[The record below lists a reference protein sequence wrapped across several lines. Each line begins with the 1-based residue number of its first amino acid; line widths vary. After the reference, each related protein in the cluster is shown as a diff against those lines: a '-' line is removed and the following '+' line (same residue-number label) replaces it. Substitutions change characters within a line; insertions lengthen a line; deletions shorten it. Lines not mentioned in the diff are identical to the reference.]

1 MAQVAVTINGRNY
14 RIACE
19 DGQEEHLIQLSGYL
33 NGKVEELVRAV
44 GQIGDTRLLVM
55 AGLLIADELSDAK
68 AAEDAARK
76 VADELRS
83 GAGPALAPVD
93 TAGDTAAEDAVAAQ
107 IDSLAE
113 RIDNIAAGLSRH

>member
-19 DGQEEHLIQLSGYL
+19 DGQEEHLIKLSGYL

-55 AGLLIADELSDAK
+55 AGLLIADELSDANAAADDARK
-68 AAEDAARK
+68 AAVEAEAQLDDLPAAGPAVDPGAEDA
-76 VADELRS
+76 
-83 GAGPALAPVD
+83 LAS
-93 TAGDTAAEDAVAAQ
+93 Q

-113 RIDNIAAGLSRH
+113 RIDDIAAGLSRH